1 MSRSAIPLL
10 PLVRFGPYE
19 FDARSGE
26 LRKFGIR
33 IKLREQPVK
42 ILTLLLENA
51 GEVVLREEIRLLLWP
66 NDTVVDF
73 HHGINVA
80 VQKLRDALAES
91 AEDPRYVKTVASRG
105 YRFIG
110 AVERVGFN
118 GNGSAASEAAPPPP
132 RVWPVRRV
140 AAWIG
145 AAVLTLSIAV
155 SMEVRWRG
163 TPADPPVVRFSVL
176 PPEGT
181 AFGGMPSL
189 AVSPDGRRIVF
200 VTLSKDGY
208 RTWLRS
214 LSLTNA
220 VRLAEADG
228 GSLPFWSPDSRS
240 IAFFAADGKLKRI
253 DLDGSAGPGVARTLC
268 GATDYAGG
276 TWNENGVILFANQGG
291 ALYKVA
297 DTGGS
302 PIVVR
307 VEGGG
312 RELSCRF
319 PWFLPDGRHFLFE
332 ANVTPSSE
340 THARI
345 RAGSLDSKESEV
357 LLEADSNAIFVR
369 GRLLYIRDKTLF
381 AQPFDSR
388 RLVTTGD
395 PVPVAEHV
403 TVFTGLGDFAA
414 AQNGPLVYIDAA
426 EPSFEL
432 ASFDR
437 SGQRL
442 STSGDPVNPGF
453 HFAHPNFSPAG
464 KAVAVDHIDGN
475 NSNIWIYDTASGRRT
490 RFTFDAANDIAPVW
504 SPDGR
509 DIVFASSRQ
518 GHLDLY
524 RKAFEGGKPEELI
537 YADGD
542 DKYPTSFSRDGKFLL
557 FDRHRESEA
566 DPSIWVLALAPEQ
579 PGAPLKPF
587 PLLPK
592 AHGESHGEFSPDG
605 GWIAYQ
611 SHEAGTSQIYV
622 ARFDPL
628 ASSVSVEL
636 QISAAEAFFPRWRK
650 DGKEI
655 FYSSRRR
662 LMAASVT
669 LSKTSVKVGEERPL
683 IDPGQSL
690 TGYAVSPDGQRFVL
704 RLRRGQAAFR
714 PITVVQNWDSV
725 PSR

>member
-1 MSRSAIPLL
+1 MSPSAIPLP

-66 NDTVVDF
+66 NDTLVDF
-73 HHGINVA
+73 DHGINVA
-80 VQKLRDALAES
+80 VQKLRDALGES
-91 AEDPRYVKTVASRG
+91 AEAPRYVKTVARRG

-110 AVERVGFN
+110 VVQRSGFHEIS
-118 GNGSAASEAAPPPP
+118 SAASEPASPPP
-132 RVWPVRRV
+132 RVWPIRRV
-140 AAWIG
+140 SAWIG
-145 AAVLTLSIAV
+145 TAALAAAIAFSIAV
-155 SMEVRWRG
+155 RWRER
-163 TPADPPVVRFSVL
+163 PADPGVVRFSVL
-176 PPEGT
+176 PPDGT
-181 AFGGMPSL
+181 VFGGMPSL

-200 VTLSKDGY
+200 VTVSKDGY

-214 LSLTNA
+214 LNLTNA
-220 VRLAEADG
+220 VRLTDADG

-276 TWNENGVILFANQGG
+276 TWNGNGVILFANQRGS
-291 ALYKVA
+291 LYKVA

-302 PIVVR
+302 PTAVS
-307 VEGGG
+307 VEEAG
-312 RELSCRF
+312 RKLSCRF
-319 PWFLPDGRHFLFE
+319 PWFLPDGRNFLFE
-332 ANVTPSSE
+332 ANVSPSHE
-340 THARI
+340 TRVRI

-369 GRLLYIRDKTLF
+369 GRLLYTRDKTLF

-395 PVPVAEHV
+395 PVPVAEQV
-403 TVFTGLGDFAA
+403 TVFNGLGDFAA
-414 AQNGPLVYIDAA
+414 AQNGPLVYLDAA

-442 STSGDPVNPGF
+442 YTSGDPLNPGF
-453 HFAHPNFSPAG
+453 HFTHPNVSPAG
-464 KAVAVDHIDGN
+464 RAVAVDHSDGR
-475 NSNIWIYDTASGRRT
+475 NSNIWIYDTAFGRRT
-490 RFTFDAANDIAPVW
+490 RFTFDAANDFAPVW

-509 DIVFASSRQ
+509 DIVFASGRQ
-518 GHLDLY
+518 GHFDLY
-524 RKAFEGGKPEELI
+524 RKAIEGGKPEEPI

-542 DKYPTSFSRDGKFLL
+542 DKYPTSFSPDGKFLL
-557 FDRHRESEA
+557 FDRYGEREE
-566 DPSIWVLALAPEQ
+566 DQSIWVLPLTPQQ
-579 PGAPLKPF
+579 PGARLKPF

-592 AHGESHGEFSPDG
+592 TTGESHGEFSPDG
-605 GWIAYQ
+605 GWITYQ
-611 SHEAGTSQIYV
+611 SRESGTNQVYV
-622 ARFDPL
+622 ARFDPI
-628 ASSVSVEL
+628 ASSVRVAR

-655 FYSSRRR
+655 FYSSPRR

-669 LSKTSVKVGEERPL
+669 LTKTSVKVGEEREL
-683 IDPGQSL
+683 IDSGQTL
-690 TGYAVSPDGQRFVL
+690 TGYDVSPDGQRFVL
-704 RLRRGQAAFR
+704 RLRRGQAAFG
-714 PITVVQNWDSV
+714 PMTVVQNWESV
-725 PSR
+725 LTR